1 MKRLLVIDDEPG
13 HRLMVR
19 AVMEDSGWSVEEAGS
34 GEEGLEL
41 LAQDRVNVVLLD
53 MRMPGMDG
61 QETLARIQ
69 DMYPGLPVV
78 MLTAFGTVGS
88 AVVAMK
94 KGAFDY
100 LTKPADNEE
109 LTAVLE
115 KAWDFGRLMEE
126 NENLRRRLSDDDP
139 TAPIVGASQA
149 MCRVRD
155 FIRQAGPS
163 EATILIMGESG
174 TGKELVAQALH
185 DASNRAAQPL
195 VKVNCAALPGHLLE
209 SELFGYMK
217 GAFTGAVRDK
227 PGRFQLA
234 RGGTLFLDEI
244 GELPLELQSKLL
256 RALQERVV
264 EPLGAVRP
272 VPVDVR
278 IIAATNRDL
287 KRAVEAGEF
296 REDLFFR
303 LNVLEVVSPPLRD
316 RLEDL
321 PMLAG
326 RLLERLCRKNK
337 KGIRSVNPEF
347 LDAEGHPQREPGIS
361 RRADALCLAR
371 QRARTGKRAGAV
383 SDSQPFG
390 YAGPRIAALA
400 GAGGPSRKVAGP
412 NGPAREAREAGQVRT
427 VRQAGPCRQ
436 AGQAGHGG
444 RAARRCGL
452 ARRGRCSHGRGV
464 RRRGRAGG
472 LPRLAGRRGTRCPAA
487 RAGSAHPA
495 IQAEEVRVDP
505 ARHVARQGGSMN
517 RLRGISVLVA
527 LVVAA
532 TLVAG
537 CSGKSMQASQLLE
550 QGRYAEAATAYAQV
564 AAEDPSD
571 WQAGVRHGYAL
582 YRKGDHAAA
591 QAVLAPLMNDW
602 RAAQYARFWAGI
614 AAIAARDGDAAR
626 AAWSGWTTDRFEV
639 LRVVRPRVELLRADE
654 LALGPQSADLY
665 AREAAQA
672 NALEEMK
679 RSRDMFRRGMDRGDV
694 PDPALPPTPVEYLP

>member
-19 AVMEDSGWSVEEAGS
+19 AVMEDSGWTVEEAGS
-34 GEEGLEL
+34 GEEGLEH

-69 DMYPGLPVV
+69 EMYPGLPVV

-126 NENLRRRLSDDDP
+126 NENLRRRLGNDDP

-163 EATILIMGESG
+163 EATILVMGESG
-174 TGKELVAQALH
+174 TGKELIAQGLH
-185 DASNRAAQPL
+185 DASNRADQPL

-244 GELPLELQSKLL
+244 GDLPLELQSKLL

-337 KGIRSVNPEF
+337 KGIRSVSPEF
-347 LDAEGHPQREPGIS
+347 LDALMRYSWPGNVRELENVLERALILSRSDTLGPESLPSQVLAERMDRGQDRGMDRMARPDRYDRSDRTDAASPAPDRQFRGWQTDAMSAAVRGDAAWPGEGDGLNAGGYGGSIPGAYPGSLDDAERDALLRALEVHGGHRERTADALGIS
-361 RRADALCLAR
+361 RRTLQYKL
-371 QRARTGKRAGAV
+371 KK
-383 SDSQPFG
+383 FG
-390 YAGPRIAALA
+390 LI
-400 GAGGPSRKVAGP
+400 
-412 NGPAREAREAGQVRT
+412 
-427 VRQAGPCRQ
+427 
-436 AGQAGHGG
+436 
-444 RAARRCGL
+444 
-452 ARRGRCSHGRGV
+452 
-464 RRRGRAGG
+464 
-472 LPRLAGRRGTRCPAA
+472 
-487 RAGSAHPA
+487 
-495 IQAEEVRVDP
+495 
-505 ARHVARQGGSMN
+505 
-517 RLRGISVLVA
+517 
-527 LVVAA
+527 
-532 TLVAG
+532 
-537 CSGKSMQASQLLE
+537 
-550 QGRYAEAATAYAQV
+550 
-564 AAEDPSD
+564 
-571 WQAGVRHGYAL
+571 
-582 YRKGDHAAA
+582 
-591 QAVLAPLMNDW
+591 
-602 RAAQYARFWAGI
+602 
-614 AAIAARDGDAAR
+614 
-626 AAWSGWTTDRFEV
+626 
-639 LRVVRPRVELLRADE
+639 
-654 LALGPQSADLY
+654 
-665 AREAAQA
+665 
-672 NALEEMK
+672 
-679 RSRDMFRRGMDRGDV
+679 RRGM
-694 PDPALPPTPVEYLP
+694 

>member
-19 AVMEDSGWSVEEAGS
+19 AVMEDSGWNVEEAGS

-69 DMYPGLPVV
+69 EMYPGLPVV

-115 KAWDFGRLMEE
+115 KAWDFGRLLEE

-163 EATILIMGESG
+163 EATILVMGESG
-174 TGKELVAQALH
+174 TGKELIAQGLH
-185 DASNRAAQPL
+185 DASNRADQPL

-337 KGIRSVNPEF
+337 KGIRSVSPEF
-347 LDAEGHPQREPGIS
+347 LEALMRYSWPGNVRELENVLERALILSRSDTLGPDSLPSQVLADRPDRWERGGPDSGQYRGPERGQDRGGDRQRLYSPDRPDMSDRSGTVDRAFERQGRGWGQDSASAMPRGDTGWPAEGDGFMPGGYGGVPGAYPGSLDDAERDALLRALEVHGGHRERTADALGIS
-361 RRADALCLAR
+361 RRTLQYKL
-371 QRARTGKRAGAV
+371 KK
-383 SDSQPFG
+383 FG
-390 YAGPRIAALA
+390 LI
-400 GAGGPSRKVAGP
+400 
-412 NGPAREAREAGQVRT
+412 
-427 VRQAGPCRQ
+427 
-436 AGQAGHGG
+436 
-444 RAARRCGL
+444 
-452 ARRGRCSHGRGV
+452 
-464 RRRGRAGG
+464 
-472 LPRLAGRRGTRCPAA
+472 
-487 RAGSAHPA
+487 
-495 IQAEEVRVDP
+495 
-505 ARHVARQGGSMN
+505 
-517 RLRGISVLVA
+517 
-527 LVVAA
+527 
-532 TLVAG
+532 
-537 CSGKSMQASQLLE
+537 
-550 QGRYAEAATAYAQV
+550 
-564 AAEDPSD
+564 
-571 WQAGVRHGYAL
+571 
-582 YRKGDHAAA
+582 
-591 QAVLAPLMNDW
+591 
-602 RAAQYARFWAGI
+602 
-614 AAIAARDGDAAR
+614 
-626 AAWSGWTTDRFEV
+626 
-639 LRVVRPRVELLRADE
+639 
-654 LALGPQSADLY
+654 
-665 AREAAQA
+665 
-672 NALEEMK
+672 
-679 RSRDMFRRGMDRGDV
+679 RRGM
-694 PDPALPPTPVEYLP
+694 

>member
-19 AVMEDSGWSVEEAGS
+19 AVMEDSGWTVEEAGS
-34 GEEGLEL
+34 GEEGLEH

-69 DMYPGLPVV
+69 ELHPGLPVV

-174 TGKELVAQALH
+174 TGKELIAQALH
-185 DASNRAAQPL
+185 DASNRAAQPM

-272 VPVDVR
+272 VAVDVR

-287 KRAVEAGEF
+287 RRAVEAGEF

-337 KGIRSVNPEF
+337 KGIRSVSPEF
-347 LDAEGHPQREPGIS
+347 LDALMRYAWPGNVRELENVLERSLILSRSDTLGPDSLPSQVLTDRQDGMDRTPERGPERGPERSMDRQGRGWGGDAQPPQSRGDTGWQGEGDALGGGYGGGVPGAYPGSLDDAERDALLRALDVHGGHRERTADALGIS
-361 RRADALCLAR
+361 RRTLQYKL
-371 QRARTGKRAGAV
+371 KK
-383 SDSQPFG
+383 FG
-390 YAGPRIAALA
+390 LI
-400 GAGGPSRKVAGP
+400 
-412 NGPAREAREAGQVRT
+412 
-427 VRQAGPCRQ
+427 
-436 AGQAGHGG
+436 
-444 RAARRCGL
+444 
-452 ARRGRCSHGRGV
+452 
-464 RRRGRAGG
+464 
-472 LPRLAGRRGTRCPAA
+472 
-487 RAGSAHPA
+487 
-495 IQAEEVRVDP
+495 
-505 ARHVARQGGSMN
+505 
-517 RLRGISVLVA
+517 
-527 LVVAA
+527 
-532 TLVAG
+532 
-537 CSGKSMQASQLLE
+537 
-550 QGRYAEAATAYAQV
+550 
-564 AAEDPSD
+564 
-571 WQAGVRHGYAL
+571 
-582 YRKGDHAAA
+582 
-591 QAVLAPLMNDW
+591 
-602 RAAQYARFWAGI
+602 
-614 AAIAARDGDAAR
+614 
-626 AAWSGWTTDRFEV
+626 
-639 LRVVRPRVELLRADE
+639 
-654 LALGPQSADLY
+654 
-665 AREAAQA
+665 
-672 NALEEMK
+672 
-679 RSRDMFRRGMDRGDV
+679 RRGM
-694 PDPALPPTPVEYLP
+694 

>member
-321 PMLAG
+321 PTLAG

-337 KGIRSVNPEF
+337 KGIRSVSPEF
-347 LDAEGHPQREPGIS
+347 LDALMRYAWPGNVRELENVLERSLILSRSDTLGPESLPSQVLTDRPERWQDRMVRPERSERFDRPERFDRLDRSDRPDMAGAPRADAGWPGEGDAPMAGWSGGGGVPGAYPGSLDDAERDALLRALEVHGGHRERTADALGIS
-361 RRADALCLAR
+361 RRTLQYKL
-371 QRARTGKRAGAV
+371 KK
-383 SDSQPFG
+383 FG
-390 YAGPRIAALA
+390 LI
-400 GAGGPSRKVAGP
+400 
-412 NGPAREAREAGQVRT
+412 
-427 VRQAGPCRQ
+427 
-436 AGQAGHGG
+436 
-444 RAARRCGL
+444 
-452 ARRGRCSHGRGV
+452 
-464 RRRGRAGG
+464 
-472 LPRLAGRRGTRCPAA
+472 
-487 RAGSAHPA
+487 
-495 IQAEEVRVDP
+495 
-505 ARHVARQGGSMN
+505 
-517 RLRGISVLVA
+517 
-527 LVVAA
+527 
-532 TLVAG
+532 
-537 CSGKSMQASQLLE
+537 
-550 QGRYAEAATAYAQV
+550 
-564 AAEDPSD
+564 
-571 WQAGVRHGYAL
+571 
-582 YRKGDHAAA
+582 
-591 QAVLAPLMNDW
+591 
-602 RAAQYARFWAGI
+602 
-614 AAIAARDGDAAR
+614 
-626 AAWSGWTTDRFEV
+626 
-639 LRVVRPRVELLRADE
+639 
-654 LALGPQSADLY
+654 
-665 AREAAQA
+665 
-672 NALEEMK
+672 
-679 RSRDMFRRGMDRGDV
+679 RRGM
-694 PDPALPPTPVEYLP
+694 

>member
-19 AVMEDSGWSVEEAGS
+19 AVMEDSGWNVEEAGS

-69 DMYPGLPVV
+69 EMYPGLPVV

-115 KAWDFGRLMEE
+115 KAWDFGRLLEE

-163 EATILIMGESG
+163 EATILVMGESG
-174 TGKELVAQALH
+174 TGKELIAQGLH
-185 DASNRAAQPL
+185 DASNRADQPL

-337 KGIRSVNPEF
+337 KGIRSVSPEF
-347 LDAEGHPQREPGIS
+347 LDALMRYSWPGNVRELENVLERALILSRSDTLGPDSLPSQVLADRADRWERGQDRQRPDRPDMSDRWGTVDRAFERQGRGLGQDAASAMPRGDAGWPGEGDGLVSGGYGGVPGAYPGSLDDAERDALLRALEVHGGHRERTADALGIS
-361 RRADALCLAR
+361 RRTLQYKL
-371 QRARTGKRAGAV
+371 KK
-383 SDSQPFG
+383 FG
-390 YAGPRIAALA
+390 LI
-400 GAGGPSRKVAGP
+400 
-412 NGPAREAREAGQVRT
+412 
-427 VRQAGPCRQ
+427 
-436 AGQAGHGG
+436 
-444 RAARRCGL
+444 
-452 ARRGRCSHGRGV
+452 
-464 RRRGRAGG
+464 
-472 LPRLAGRRGTRCPAA
+472 
-487 RAGSAHPA
+487 
-495 IQAEEVRVDP
+495 
-505 ARHVARQGGSMN
+505 
-517 RLRGISVLVA
+517 
-527 LVVAA
+527 
-532 TLVAG
+532 
-537 CSGKSMQASQLLE
+537 
-550 QGRYAEAATAYAQV
+550 
-564 AAEDPSD
+564 
-571 WQAGVRHGYAL
+571 
-582 YRKGDHAAA
+582 
-591 QAVLAPLMNDW
+591 
-602 RAAQYARFWAGI
+602 
-614 AAIAARDGDAAR
+614 
-626 AAWSGWTTDRFEV
+626 
-639 LRVVRPRVELLRADE
+639 
-654 LALGPQSADLY
+654 
-665 AREAAQA
+665 
-672 NALEEMK
+672 
-679 RSRDMFRRGMDRGDV
+679 RRGM
-694 PDPALPPTPVEYLP
+694 